1 MKMQPNNQNPNI
13 PADMDPDELVALLDH
28 LCETGSQHIN
38 LDIGEQTKV
47 QTVNSTECNPKLGPC
62 AVPNLGEEP
71 EEDDEEL

>member
-1 MKMQPNNQNPNI
+1 MKINNQNPSI
-13 PADMDPDELVALLDH
+13 PKDMDPDMLVELLDH

-47 QTVNSTECNPKLGPC
+47 QTVNTTECNPQLGPC

-71 EEDDEEL
+71 EEDDEAL